1 MSIRSWSRSRFR
13 ATSRPLSRQ
22 SLDPSGPASDPVP
35 TWTRGPRRG
44 DSLTLSIERIDG
56 SGDGET
62 RLVGRPGPGQAP
74 RRYAVSVPCAVV
86 GDTVEAIVGEVRRNR
101 IGTRL
106 ARVLT
111 PSPHR
116 VQPPCP
122 HFDSPGDLAPGCGGC
137 SLQALAYPQ
146 QLEAKAAHVRR
157 LFSAHGINPDLVR
170 APIGMAE
177 PFRYRNKMEFS
188 FGRDASEAYALGLHP
203 GGYRHEVMRLEQ
215 CLLMSE
221 RGFALVQAIRQFA
234 ESRGLEPFLAKT
246 GEGFM
251 RGLIVR
257 EGLRT
262 GERMIDLV
270 TSGADATR
278 MDGEDV
284 AAATVIE
291 AFAQAV
297 QAAARELDAPVTSLF
312 WTQHVAVRG
321 TPTRMVSHHL
331 DGLEVLHE
339 ELSVA
344 GGPSLRFAIHPRAF
358 FQPNTLQAEVLYTEV
373 ARAAG
378 LGPETRAHTRLLDL
392 YAGTGTIGLALAP
405 LCREVVGIELVA
417 DAVRNAQENAAANG
431 ISNAR
436 FLCGDVGAVLAAEG
450 LDQPGA
456 ADLVVVDPPRAG
468 LMSSALECLASL
480 GAPRLVYVSC
490 NPESLAR
497 DHKALRAA
505 GFQLRSV
512 QPVDMFPQTG
522 HIENVALFE
531 RG

>member
-1 MSIRSWSRSRFR
+1 MSADSPETR
-13 ATSRPLSRQ
+13 T
-22 SLDPSGPASDPVP
+22 PSPAPAADPVP

-44 DSLTLSIERIDG
+44 DSLTLTIERIDG

-62 RLVGRPGPGQAP
+62 RLVGRPGPGQSV
-74 RRYAVSVPCAVV
+74 RRYAVSVPGAVV
-86 GDTVEAIVGEVRRNR
+86 ADTVEAIVGEVRRNR

-106 ARVLT
+106 ARVIT

-116 VQPPCP
+116 VAAPCP

-146 QLEAKAAHVRR
+146 QLAAKAAHVRR
-157 LFSAHGINPDLVR
+157 LFSAHGIDPDLLLD
-170 APIGMAE
+170 PIGMAH
-177 PFRYRNKMEFS
+177 PLRYRNKMEFS
-188 FGRDASEAYALGLHP
+188 FGRDGSEAFALGLHP
-203 GGYRHEVMRLEQ
+203 GGYRHEVMRLES
-215 CLLMSE
+215 CLLTSE
-221 RGFALVQAIRQFA
+221 PGFALVRAIREFA
-234 ESRGLEPFLAKT
+234 ETRGLEPFVAKT

-251 RGLIVR
+251 RALVLR

-270 TSGADATR
+270 TTGAETTT
-278 MDGEDV
+278 MDGRLVDAAEV
-284 AAATVIE
+284 AE
-291 AFAQAV
+291 AFAAAV
-297 QAAARELDAPVTSLF
+297 TQAAARLTAPVTSLY

-321 TPTRMVSHHL
+321 TPTRMVAHHL
-331 DGLEVLHE
+331 DGLPVLHE
-339 ELSVA
+339 ELRVA
-344 GGPSLRFAIHPRAF
+344 GGPTLRFAIYPRAF

-378 LGPETRAHTRLLDL
+378 LSEATKAGTRLLDL

-405 LCREVVGIELVA
+405 LCREVIGIELVA
-417 DAVRNAQENAAANG
+417 DAVENANANAAANG
-431 ISNAR
+431 ITNAR
-436 FLCGDVGAVLAAEG
+436 FIAGDVGAVLTAEG

-468 LMSSALECLASL
+468 LMSSALDSIASL
-480 GAPRLVYVSC
+480 AAPRLVYVSC
-490 NPESLAR
+490 NPVSLAR
-497 DHKALRAA
+497 DHSALRAA

-531 RG
+531 RR

>member
-1 MSIRSWSRSRFR
+1 MVTTPEAESSES
-13 ATSRPLSRQ
+13 P
-22 SLDPSGPASDPVP
+22 PAPPAALAPDPVP

-44 DSLTLSIERIDG
+44 DALTLTIERIDG

-106 ARVLT
+106 ARVLR

-116 VQPPCP
+116 VTPPCP

-157 LFSAHGINPDLVR
+157 LFSAHGMSPDLVR
-170 APIGMAE
+170 APIGMAT
-177 PFRYRNKMEFS
+177 PSRYRNKMEFS
-188 FGRDASEAYALGLHP
+188 FGRDASGAFALGLHP

-221 RGFALVQAIRQFA
+221 AGFALVRAVREFA

-246 GEGFM
+246 GGGFL
-251 RGLIVR
+251 RGLVVR

-262 GERMIDLV
+262 GERMLDLV
-270 TSGADATR
+270 TSGAATTA
-278 MDGEDV
+278 MGGEQV
-284 AAATVIE
+284 PAAAVAE

-297 QAAARELDAPVTSLF
+297 RAAARDLAAPVTSLF

-321 TPTRMVSHHL
+321 SPTRMVSHHL
-331 DGLEVLHE
+331 GGLPVLHE

-344 GGPSLRFAIHPRAF
+344 GAPALRFAIHPRAF
-358 FQPNTLQAEVLYTEV
+358 FQPNTEQAEVLYTEV

-378 LGPETRAHTRLLDL
+378 LSLETASHTRLLDL

-405 LCREVVGIELVA
+405 LCREVIGVELVA

-468 LMSSALECLASL
+468 LMTSALECLSSL
-480 GAPRLVYVSC
+480 AAPRLVYVSC

-497 DHKALRAA
+497 DHKPLCAA
-505 GFQLRSV
+505 GFRLRSV